1 MRILIIDDDQNITSI
16 WTVVLKNAGF
26 EVIHAVTGRDGIEQ
40 AKKNLPNFIL
50 LDQIMPDMKGND
62 VLKAIK
68 EDPQTKAIPIALISN
83 YNENTLMQDAINAG
97 AVDYILK
104 YQIDPQDLVE
114 KVNSLAREAQGAAA
128 QTQ

>member
-1 MRILIIDDDQNITSI
+1 MVERFAFDVDGMLANFPQGMIDKAEEMGLSDYFPPT
-16 WTVVLKNAGF
+16 WTEVRKWGF
-26 EVIHAVTGRDGIEQ
+26 SSKFDEV
-40 AKKNLPNFIL
+40 F
-50 LDQIMPDMKGND
+50 
-62 VLKAIK
+62 KAIK